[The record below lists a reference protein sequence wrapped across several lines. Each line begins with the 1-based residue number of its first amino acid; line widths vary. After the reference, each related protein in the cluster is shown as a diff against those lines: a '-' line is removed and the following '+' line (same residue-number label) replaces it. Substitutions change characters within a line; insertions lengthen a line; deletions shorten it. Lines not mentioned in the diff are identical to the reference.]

1 MRPSLWFVMP
11 AHGRAALTRICLTQ
25 LRHTCDQLAVFG
37 VDASAVVIA
46 DDENLDAAACLG
58 FWGYEQDNAFL
69 GRKFNDG
76 YELAARQGVDY
87 VVPLGSDD
95 WIHPDLIAGADL
107 PKGRIRCA
115 RRLVMVDEGG
125 DWYMRLRIA
134 YDGGIGMR
142 IIPTELMQPLGYR
155 PCGEDRK
162 RAIDT
167 HTLRG
172 ITTAHPGS
180 TDSSISTS
188 STTSRSS
195 TSSHPAGTSTPGR
208 CASRTR
214 WACQSRTSGPS
225 SRGTT
230 QLRASLRCK
239 RSTHQLVLLLLQ
251 LEHALALARS
261 LRAHQD
267 PLRDVEEEP
276 AEAEED
282 DERQAADNTHCR

>member
-180 TDSSISTS
+180 TD
-188 STTSRSS
+188 
-195 TSSHPAGTSTPGR
+195 
-208 CASRTR
+208 
-214 WACQSRTSGPS
+214 
-225 SRGTT
+225 
-230 QLRASLRCK
+230 
-239 RSTHQLVLLLLQ
+239 LLEYFD
-251 LEHALALARS
+251 LEHDFQIVDFKSPGGNLNTWAMCKPYAVGMPEPDLWSQLARHYPATS
-261 LRAHQD
+261 VVEMQAFYASARSA
-267 PLRDVEEEP
+267 PL
-276 AEAEED
+276 
-282 DERQAADNTHCR
+282 AA